1 MNMMKVF
8 SPQISIPSIIV
19 LFIAGVTIYV
29 QGYPIWSYI
38 FWGLAIIML
47 IMFLRNSL
55 LSRKKKISD
64 NWIDDCKNRHGK
76 LPPLPDYLLG
86 VVNYYTSGE
95 PISKGIQPI
104 TPSGQWW
111 NSRVPSEQKQWRQLV
126 EWLGQDPED
135 LLAHMRMM
143 LPKDPKSGRKNK
155 PFEQH

>member
-1 MNMMKVF
+1 MPKTLFNPIIVGNGILWIVGIAM
-8 SPQISIPSIIV
+8 QIGGWVNHTIALILLVIAFLWSIIYLV
-19 LFIAGVTIYV
+19 YWLKNRHKKPFES
-29 QGYPIWSYI
+29 PI
-38 FWGLAIIML
+38 
-47 IMFLRNSL
+47 
-55 LSRKKKISD
+55 
-64 NWIDDCKNRHGK
+64 NWIDDYKNRHRK

-126 EWLGQDPED
+126 EWLGLDPED

-143 LPKDPKSGRKNK
+143 LPKNPDFSKRK
-155 PFEQH
+155 